1 MYVLPVN
8 QNVSSDIPDF
18 PVNRNFSS
26 DIPDFPGIPKWDFV
40 ELSRILCS
48 NKNQYVDSI
57 R

>member
-26 DIPDFPGIPKWDFV
+26 DIPDFPGIPK
-40 ELSRILCS
+40 
-48 NKNQYVDSI
+48 
-57 R
+57 